1 MADIIEIIKRAAMEA
16 TKSQKP
22 AEIAFGTVENENPL
36 EIRVEQKLLL
46 YSEQLILP
54 RSMTDFELEI
64 ELEAST
70 ENGGEPAHNH
80 GISGKKTIK
89 ILNALKSGESVLLMR
104 MQGGQKYIVL
114 DRMVRT

>member
-1 MADIIEIIKRAAMEA
+1 MADMIEIIKRAAMEA
-16 TKSQKP
+16 MEGQKP
-22 AEIAFGTVENENPL
+22 AGIAFGTVESENPL

-46 YSEQLILP
+46 RSEQLILP
-54 RSMTDFELEI
+54 RSMADFELEI

-70 ENGGEPAHNH
+70 ESGGESGHSHA
-80 GISGKKTIK
+80 ISGKKTIK

-114 DRMVRT
+114 DRMVST